1 VEILDRDEL
10 ITRLRVDTPGIPERA
25 SFFIMLLVEQGI
37 GIHVVDFEAVN
48 ARPARLILVHPGQ
61 VQT

>member
-1 VEILDRDEL
+1 L